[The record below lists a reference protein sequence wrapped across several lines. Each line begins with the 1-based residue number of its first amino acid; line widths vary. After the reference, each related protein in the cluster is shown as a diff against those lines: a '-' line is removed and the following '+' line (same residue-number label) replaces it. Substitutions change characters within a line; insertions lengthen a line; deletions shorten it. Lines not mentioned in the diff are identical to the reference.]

1 MKNTAANNTVTHAVT
16 TIAVGE
22 VKKLDPVVSARVPEP
37 MRDRI
42 DALRPLF
49 PRPDDKRTP
58 RSDVLRAMLMQGE
71 AMFDAGTVL
80 AVRRFAD
87 VNGYDMTTAWAMVIA
102 EGLRAC
108 RERPVAEPTNDTN
121 DTNDTNA
128 GPEDDGTNST
138 DEEVGP

>member
-1 MKNTAANNTVTHAVT
+1 MKNTTANNTVTHAAVT
-16 TIAVGE
+16 ASVGAD

-49 PRPDDKRTP
+49 PRPDGKSTP

-71 AMFDAGTVL
+71 AMFDARTVL
-80 AVRRFAD
+80 AVRRLAD
-87 VNGYDMTTAWAMVIA
+87 ARGCEVSDAWAWVIA

-108 RERPVAEPTNDTN
+108 RERTAAEPTAATDATS
-121 DTNDTNA
+121 A
-128 GPEDDGTNST
+128 GPEDDSTNST
-138 DEEVGP
+138 NEEVGP